1 MKEYEYQYEDCDYIY
16 TDPETGVL
24 RNKYGITDAQKLQ
37 EVEGLETTSR
47 LIELKRKPIKVKS
60 VDTLLVIHRY
70 LFQDLYDWAGK
81 VRTVE
86 ISKQGN
92 PFHPTSFFEA
102 GFSYVNDLISGYR
115 AHGTDISPLAN
126 HLALI
131 LDSVNTLHPFR
142 EGNGRTQREFIR
154 VLALEKGYRLD
165 LNPADDYTVYKR
177 YMEGTIN
184 GDVDLLASLI
194 ESMME
199 VR

>member
-1 MKEYEYQYEDCDYIY
+1 MTGYEYQYEDYDHIY

-24 RNKYGITDAQKLQ
+24 RNKYGIIDAQKLQ
-37 EVEGLETTSR
+37 EAEGLETTSR

-60 VDTLLVIHRY
+60 ADTLLAIHGY

-92 PFHPTSFFEA
+92 PFHPTDFFET
-102 GFSYVNDLISGYR
+102 GFSYINNLISEYR
-115 AHGTDISPLAN
+115 ALGVDISLLAN

-142 EGNGRTQREFIR
+142 EGNGRAQREFIR
-154 VLALEKGYRLD
+154 MLALERGYRLD

-177 YMEGTIN
+177 YMDGTIN
-184 GDVDLLASLI
+184 GDVNLLASLI
-194 ESMME
+194 ESIME
-199 VR
+199 VE